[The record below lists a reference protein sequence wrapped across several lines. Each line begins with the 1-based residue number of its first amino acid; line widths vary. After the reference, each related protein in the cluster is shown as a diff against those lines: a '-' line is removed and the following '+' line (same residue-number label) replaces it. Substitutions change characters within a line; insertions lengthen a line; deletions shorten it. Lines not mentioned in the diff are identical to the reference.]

1 MTDPQTG
8 QPAVS
13 RLLDQQEAMKATL
26 TELQVAMARVETKL
40 TTMCQQ
46 RQEQHS
52 EHTAC
57 LAQRETVF
65 TSNEK
70 EHEEIWKAISRLTT
84 WGKAIAI
91 VGSILLVTLGII
103 SYIIAIGGRI

>member
-13 RLLDQQEAMKATL
+13 RMLDQQEAMQGMVAA
-26 TELQVAMARVETKL
+26 LQVGQARIETKL
-40 TTMCQQ
+40 DTMCEQ
-46 RQEQHS
+46 RREQHA

-57 LAQRETVF
+57 AAHNE
-65 TSNEK
+65 SNFAANDRD
-70 EHEEIWKAISRLTT
+70 HEEIWKAISRLTT

-91 VGSILLVTLGII
+91 VGSILLMTLGII
-103 SYIIAIGGRI
+103 SYAIAVGGRL